1 MQLNL
6 KGKVVIVTGGTQGIG
21 RAIVEGFLV
30 EGAAVHFCARS
41 KTSVVATKEALL
53 PLAAA
58 NTGTINGWVVDI
70 SQPSQIA
77 DWITQLTS
85 ETRRIDVVVS
95 NVSSISL
102 ANDNAAWN
110 SAFNVDI
117 MGTVTLIE
125 KCLPFLEE
133 SKGNIVTISSVSGR
147 DIDFTAP
154 SPYGAFKAALIHY
167 MAQLAHT
174 LAPKGIRANT
184 VSPGNIY
191 VEDGVWGNTEKT
203 NPEFFAEQLAK
214 NVSGRMGKASE
225 IADAVVW
232 VASERASFVSG
243 SNLVVD
249 GSLCTGVQF

>member
-1 MQLNL
+1 M
-6 KGKVVIVTGGTQGIG
+6 
-21 RAIVEGFLV
+21 
-30 EGAAVHFCARS
+30 HFCSR
-41 KTSVVATKEALL
+41 TKADITLAKSELL

-58 NTGTINGWVVDI
+58 NAGTISGWVVDI
-70 SQPSQIA
+70 SQPAQIS

-102 ANDNAAWN
+102 SNDTSAW
-110 SAFNVDI
+110 SAAFNVDI

-125 KCLPFLEE
+125 KCMPWLEE
-133 SKGNIVTISSVSGR
+133 VKGNIVTISSVSGR
-147 DIDFTAP
+147 DVDFTTP

-174 LAPKGIRANT
+174 LAPKGVRANT

-191 VEDGVWGNTEKT
+191 VKDGVWGNTEKT
-203 NPEFFAEQLAK
+203 NPEFFASQLAK
-214 NVSGRMGKASE
+214 NVSGRMGKATE

-232 VASERASFVSG
+232 LASERASFVSG